1 VRLVIARCQVDY
13 AGRLTAHLPMAN
25 RLLLVKS
32 DGSVSVH
39 SDDRAYKPLNWMS
52 PPCWLTEAP
61 GTWTVANKA
70 GEKLVITLEEVLH
83 DSAHE
88 LGAEPGLQKDGVE
101 AHLQEL
107 LAEHITTLGDG
118 YSLIRREYMTAI
130 GPVDILCRD
139 HVGVTVAVEIKRR
152 GEIDGVEQLTRYL
165 ELLNRDPLL
174 APVQGVFAAQLIKPQ
189 ARTLAEDRGIRCVT
203 LDYDTL
209 RGIESSEFRLF

>member
-1 VRLVIARCQVDY
+1 MIARCQVDY
-13 AGRLTAHLPMAN
+13 AGRLTAHLPMAT

-52 PPCWLTEAP
+52 PPCWLIEEA
-61 GTWTVANKA
+61 GMWVVQNKA
-70 GEKLVITLEEVLH
+70 GEKLVITLEDVYH
-83 DSAHE
+83 DSKHE
-88 LGAEPGLQKDGVE
+88 LGAEPGLVKDGVE
-101 AHLQEL
+101 AHLQVL
-107 LAEHITTLGDG
+107 LAEHITTLGEG
-118 YSLIRREYMTAI
+118 YSLVRREYPTAI

-139 HVGVTVAVEIKRR
+139 NAGATVAVEIKRR

-174 APVQGVFAAQLIKPQ
+174 APVAGVFAAQQIKPQ

-209 RGIESSEFRLF
+209 RGIESDEFRLF